1 LALLASFAALGLLA
15 VPASAAKLRIHESV
29 RSKSTSAQFDSV
41 TATCPKGEGA
51 ISGGYTVP
59 EFSANTGLFFASG
72 SFLGDGG
79 WQASVSQIG
88 DDLEDGF
95 VTSFAYCAK
104 LGKDV
109 VTRGDTTDISNGTFT
124 DLTASCKRKESIISG
139 GWALSTGPDTSALV
153 TRSLKQG
160 KRSWKITGGTT
171 VGTGTLIAIADCVPK
186 KGAPDLVTRKG
197 QGPVS
202 GATSTVTASCRKNEQ
217 VVSAG
222 FSSNTV
228 FLPFEFHRGGK
239 RTWGTKGATFGDPGT
254 ATVAAYCEKLKKK
267 RKGRR

>member
-202 GATSTVTASCRKNEQ
+202 GATSTVTASCRKNAQ
-217 VVSAG
+217 FVSAS

-228 FLPFEFHRGGK
+228 FMPCDFHHAWN